1 MTELENME
9 IIIKGM
15 VCNHCIE
22 AVERVLRT
30 SGLTPVSVTLGRAE
44 IKENLDDAALQ
55 MLDSLLENEG
65 FSRIVDAESRLV
77 DSIKR
82 AVIDHVRRPG
92 ECRLNLS
99 ACLEKH
105 LGVSYDTMSR
115 VFSAHEGRTIEKY
128 QMAQRVEWVKEL
140 LGYGQY
146 TVSEIA
152 DMTGYSSTAHLSRQ
166 FKSLTGMTPTEYLN
180 TSMPRKGLNEV

>member
-1 MTELENME
+1 ME
-9 IIIKGM
+9 ILIKGM
-15 VCNHCIE
+15 VCQHCVE
-22 AVERVLRT
+22 AVERVLH
-30 SGLTPVSVTLGRAE
+30 SAGLTSINVTLGRAE
-44 IKENLDDAALQ
+44 IKEHLDGAALQ
-55 MLDSLLENEG
+55 MLDKLLENEG
-65 FSRIVDAESRLV
+65 FARILDTDSLLV
-77 DSIKR
+77 ENVKR
-82 AVIDHVRRPG
+82 AVIKHVRQPN

-115 VFSAHEGRTIEKY
+115 VFSSHEGRTLEKY

-146 TVSEIA
+146 TISEIA

-166 FKSLTGMTPTEYLN
+166 FKSVTGLTPTEYLR
-180 TSMPRKGLNEV
+180 TSMERRGLNEV

>member
-1 MTELENME
+1 ME

-15 VCNHCIE
+15 VCHHCVE
-22 AVERVLRT
+22 AVNRVLR
-30 SGLTPVSVTLGRAE
+30 SAGLTPVSVTLGRAE
-44 IKENLDDAALQ
+44 IRETLDDSALQ
-55 MLDSLLENEG
+55 ILDNLLENEG
-65 FSRIVDAESRLV
+65 FTRIIDADTSLV
-77 DSIKR
+77 ERIKR

-99 ACLEKH
+99 ACLEDH
-105 LGVSYDTMSR
+105 LGVNYDTMSR
-115 VFSAHEGRTIEKY
+115 VFSSHEGRTIENY

-166 FKSLTGMTPTEYLN
+166 FKNLTGMTPTEYLN
-180 TSMPRKGLNEV
+180 TSMPRTGLNEV